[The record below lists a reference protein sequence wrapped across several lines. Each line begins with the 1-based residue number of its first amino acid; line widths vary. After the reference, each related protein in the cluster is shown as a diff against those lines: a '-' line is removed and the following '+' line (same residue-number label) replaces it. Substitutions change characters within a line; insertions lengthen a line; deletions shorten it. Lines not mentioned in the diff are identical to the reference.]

1 MNDKVSAI
9 ADKIAEGGK
18 NVIFTGAATINLSE
32 TPYDKMF
39 DVLIRGKTGEVM
51 QQIVDHIE
59 Q

>member
-9 ADKIAEGGK
+9 ADKIAEDGK

-39 DVLIRGKTGEVM
+39 DVLIRGKAGEVM
-51 QQIVDHIE
+51 RQIVDHIE